1 MTERTMN
8 GRRHASRR
16 EVLAGAGALALAGLA
31 ALPGRAAR
39 AQGAAGEFAAAVR
52 KILGEAQAKDGKVAI
67 QAPEIA
73 ENGATVPVVVRVDTP
88 ISADSYVR
96 RITLLA
102 DGNPNPEVAVFTL
115 TPRSGKAEVS
125 TRMRLAKTQN
135 VVAVAELS
143 DNSLWMAKKE
153 IKVTIGGCGG

>member
-16 EVLAGAGALALAGLA
+16 QVLAGAGALAVATVV
-31 ALPGRAAR
+31 ALPAGSAR
-39 AQGAAGEFAAAVR
+39 AQGAAGEFAAAV
-52 KILGEAQAKDGKVAI
+52 KKALGDAPAKEGKVAI

-73 ENGATVPVVVRVDTP
+73 ENGATVPVIVRVDTP
-88 ISADSYVR
+88 VTADSYVR

-143 DNSLWMAKKE
+143 DRSLWMTKKE

>member
-1 MTERTMN
+1 MTKP
-8 GRRHASRR
+8 RRMGPNRR
-16 EVLAGAGALALAGLA
+16 EVLAGSAALALGLA
-31 ALPGRAAR
+31 ALPLAAAD
-39 AQGAAGEFAAAVR
+39 AQVASDFAAAL
-52 KILGEAQAKDGKVAI
+52 KKALGDAEAKDGKIAI

-73 ENGATVPVVVRVDTP
+73 ENGATVPIMVKVDTP
-88 ISADSYVR
+88 ISAENYVK

-115 TPRSGKAEVS
+115 GPKSGKAEIA
-125 TRMRLAKTQN
+125 TRVRLAKTQN

-143 DNSLWMAKKE
+143 DKSLWLAKKE